1 MFEDILGP
9 TRPELPPSE
18 EFMGCPFCGKK
29 NYEEDGP
36 GTFPDLQ
43 SYHQPMVC
51 LTCGGKWTIEYN
63 EDLEVEG
70 VSL

>member
-9 TRPELPPSE
+9 IRPQPPDE
-18 EFMGCPFCGKK
+18 YMGCPFCGKQ

-36 GTFPDLQ
+36 GTFPDLH
-43 SYHQPMVC
+43 SYHQPMIC
-51 LTCGGKWTIEYN
+51 LTCGGRWTVEYD
-63 EDLEVEG
+63 EDLEIEK